1 MCAQDYAVDE
11 IHFFQRYKKLLNKI
25 SDVCAEGY
33 PLDYQDRKVIKGHST
48 KEVEEFIVYL
58 KNKKKVDYDNPPI
71 NKSVNIINKPK
82 EKEKKRPVQ
91 TGAHGALNN
100 VIDENK
106 TQNLNSSENEI
117 KDKEAQ
123 LLKMEQKLTIEK
135 ELLEEEKKLL
145 EKKKKEVAR
154 VRNKNF

>member
-1 MCAQDYAVDE
+1 M
-11 IHFFQRYKKLLNKI
+11 IKKLLNKI

-82 EKEKKRPVQ
+82 EKEKKK
-91 TGAHGALNN
+91 A
-100 VIDENK
+100 
-106 TQNLNSSENEI
+106 SSNWSSWGS
-117 KDKEAQ
+117 K
-123 LLKMEQKLTIEK
+123 
-135 ELLEEEKKLL
+135 
-145 EKKKKEVAR
+145 
-154 VRNKNF
+154 